1 MQKTKTPNLILF
13 LSLVLLTFLVSEAS
27 IYFLDI
33 NQLLYKNLSEQLTL
47 KQIEDY
53 FNNQARWGWVKYP
66 LIPLALLVK
75 TTLVAWVLSIGGF
88 FYGVSLSHRNYWKIT
103 LQAEFVFILAA
114 VFKILWF
121 IFIQKD
127 FTLIQVQEYFPLS
140 IQSIIHSDGIPQWA
154 IYPLQLLNAFE
165 AAYWV
170 FLVVLINQSTKSN
183 KGLGIVALS
192 YGPALLFWMIL
203 IMFLSLNL
211 S

>member
-47 KQIEDY
+47 KQIEGY
-53 FNNQARWGWVKYP
+53 FNSQARWGWVKYP
-66 LIPLALLVK
+66 LLPLALLVK

-88 FYGVSLSHRNYWKIT
+88 FYDVSLSHRNYWKIT

-114 VFKILWF
+114 LFKILWF

-140 IQSIIHSDGIPQWA
+140 IQSIINSDGIPQWA
-154 IYPLQLLNAFE
+154 IYPLQLFNAFE
-165 AAYWV
+165 ATYWV
-170 FLVVLINQSTKSN
+170 FLIVLINQSTKSN
-183 KGLGIVALS
+183 KGLGVVALS

>member
-1 MQKTKTPNLILF
+1 MHKTKTSNLILF

-53 FNNQARWGWVKYP
+53 FNNKARWNWVKYP
-66 LIPLALLVK
+66 LIPLALLIK
-75 TTLVAWVLSIGGF
+75 ITLVAWVLSIGGF
-88 FYGVSLSHRNYWKIT
+88 FYDVSMNHRNYWKIA
-103 LQAEFVFILAA
+103 LQAEFVFLLSAI
-114 VFKILWF
+114 FKILWF
-121 IFIQKD
+121 VFIQRD
-127 FTLIQVQEYFPLS
+127 FTLIQLQEYFPLS

-165 AAYWV
+165 VAYWV
-170 FLVVLINQSTKSN
+170 FLIVLINQYTKSK
-183 KGLGIVALS
+183 KGFGVVVLS